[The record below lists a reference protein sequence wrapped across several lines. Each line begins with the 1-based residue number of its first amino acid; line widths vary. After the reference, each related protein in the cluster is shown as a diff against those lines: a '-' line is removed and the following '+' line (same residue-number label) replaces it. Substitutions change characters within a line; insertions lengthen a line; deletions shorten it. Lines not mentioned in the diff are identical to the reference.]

1 MNNYNVK
8 NYETKFT
15 KNEES
20 LFILNLDNNRVMEV
34 PMWSFYLYMSDLDEN
49 LAYYGGKFPEWE
61 ELTYDLMELGFNFK
75 EGFNKY
81 IQQFDSEQMYEFTTI
96 QDGYDYDDL
105 EEDF

>member
-34 PMWSFYLYMSDLDEN
+34 PMWSFYLYTIN
-49 LAYYGGKFPEWE
+49 
-61 ELTYDLMELGFNFK
+61 
-75 EGFNKY
+75 Y
-81 IQQFDSEQMYEFTTI
+81 IIPSPF
-96 QDGYDYDDL
+96 
-105 EEDF
+105 